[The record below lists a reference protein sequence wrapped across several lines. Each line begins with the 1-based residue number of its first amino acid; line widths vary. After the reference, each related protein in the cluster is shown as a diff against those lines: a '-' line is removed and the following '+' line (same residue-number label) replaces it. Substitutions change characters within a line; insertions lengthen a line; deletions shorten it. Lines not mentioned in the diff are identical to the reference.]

1 MKILI
6 LCTKLPWPAKEGG
19 AIASLNLA
27 VGLADVGCRVT
38 FLAMNTSR
46 HFMPPEKI
54 PEEIRYKTGIRAVDV
69 DTRLKAIPLLSNY
82 LFSTYP
88 YNAQRFVSRD
98 FRKAILDCLGKV
110 DFDIVQ
116 LEGPYLESYIPVIRS
131 HSSAKIA
138 LRAHNLEH
146 RIWAQAALQE
156 QSALK
161 KLYIANLAVRV
172 MKLEKRLLGNA
183 DLLVPISGDDASRFR
198 ELNSKIPV
206 HVTFPGLNIG
216 DYPLNDVF
224 DTLKLFYIGAL
235 DWEPNR
241 QGLDWFFSK
250 VWPEIS
256 SKWPDM
262 QMALA
267 GRDAGNYPGRGTL
280 PGNVSPEGEPEDAI
294 SFFRQYNVMIVPL
307 LSGSGVRIKIIEAMA
322 MGKVVVSTAT
332 GASGLKTLPGEHLF
346 IANTPGEFV
355 QTIQLLMDQPM
366 LIGSVGENARK
377 FVMENFDNLAIA
389 RNLVSFY
396 KEACR

>member
-146 RIWAQAALQE
+146 RIWAQE
-156 QSALK
+156 
-161 KLYIANLAVRV
+161 
-172 MKLEKRLLGNA
+172 
-183 DLLVPISGDDASRFR
+183 
-198 ELNSKIPV
+198 
-206 HVTFPGLNIG
+206 
-216 DYPLNDVF
+216 
-224 DTLKLFYIGAL
+224 
-235 DWEPNR
+235 
-241 QGLDWFFSK
+241 
-250 VWPEIS
+250 
-256 SKWPDM
+256 
-262 QMALA
+262 
-267 GRDAGNYPGRGTL
+267 
-280 PGNVSPEGEPEDAI
+280 
-294 SFFRQYNVMIVPL
+294 
-307 LSGSGVRIKIIEAMA
+307 
-322 MGKVVVSTAT
+322 
-332 GASGLKTLPGEHLF
+332 
-346 IANTPGEFV
+346 
-355 QTIQLLMDQPM
+355 
-366 LIGSVGENARK
+366 
-377 FVMENFDNLAIA
+377 
-389 RNLVSFY
+389 
-396 KEACR
+396 